1 MVRYMHAIYF
11 VFLTYR
17 TSTAS
22 CVSPLQRSSHTAM
35 QHKYR
40 RYTFELQG
48 TIRPSLSVDSPEF
61 VKTIAVL
68 SVVSAPLGTLLDN
81 YHGLFGVLSYN
92 PNAIPYQITSSIDG
106 KVLVKSAAF
115 VPVLFSVAGAV
126 MAVLQLRLGTYGI

>member
-11 VFLTYR
+11 VVLTYR

-22 CVSPLQRSSHTAM
+22 CVSPLQRSW
-35 QHKYR
+35 QQKYR

-61 VKTIAVL
+61 VKTIAVI

-106 KVLVKSAAF
+106 QVLLKSAAF
-115 VPVLFSVAGAV
+115 VPVLFCVAGAV
-126 MAVLQLRLGTYGI
+126 MAVLQLQLGTYGI